1 MPRGWRPQPAQT
13 CGGLAGSKE
22 SPGTAAVQF
31 RVLLNVRGLKAGTL
45 LFTDAALVVREAE

>member
-22 SPGTAAVQF
+22 SPGTVAVQF
-31 RVLLNVRGLKAGTL
+31 QVLLNVRGLKAGTL
-45 LFTDAALVVREAE
+45 LFTDAALAVREAG